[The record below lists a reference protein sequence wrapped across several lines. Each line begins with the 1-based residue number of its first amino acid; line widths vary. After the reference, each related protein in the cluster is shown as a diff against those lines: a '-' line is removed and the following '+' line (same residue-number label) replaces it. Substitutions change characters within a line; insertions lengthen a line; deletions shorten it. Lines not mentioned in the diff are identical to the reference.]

1 MELKMILIVIIERL
15 DITETYRRFDEYLA
29 VYADYPISL
38 DRCYLFTKKMLNM
51 ELKLILVVFLE
62 TLNIPGIY
70 DIFDEYVAT
79 VTDDDFDSLFVG
91 KL

>member
-15 DITETYRRFDEYLA
+15 DITEIYRR
-29 VYADYPISL
+29 
-38 DRCYLFTKKMLNM
+38 
-51 ELKLILVVFLE
+51 
-62 TLNIPGIY
+62 
-70 DIFDEYVAT
+70 FDEYVAT